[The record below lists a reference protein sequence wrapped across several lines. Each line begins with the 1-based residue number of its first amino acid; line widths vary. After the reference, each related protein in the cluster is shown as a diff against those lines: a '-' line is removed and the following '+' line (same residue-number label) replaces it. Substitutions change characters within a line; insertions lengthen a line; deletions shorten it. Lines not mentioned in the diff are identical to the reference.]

1 MKTVFVISLAV
12 IAQAVGNTLLSKGMK
27 VIASMPSFSDG
38 FSLVMLAY
46 ALKNPLIWGGIVLLI
61 VFFASF
67 LSALSWADLSYVLP
81 ATAPGYILNVFF
93 GGWFLGEPVSQARWV
108 GSALIFIGVML
119 VSLSGARKEKLQK
132 LESENAQAAWERAS
146 CSQS

>member
-1 MKTVFVISLAV
+1 MKTALVITLAV

-27 VIASMPSFSDG
+27 AVASMPSFSDG
-38 FSLVMLAY
+38 FSPVMLVY
-46 ALKNPLIWGGIVLLI
+46 ALQSPLIWGGIVLLI

-93 GGWFLGEPVSQARWV
+93 GGWFLGESVSQSRWI
-108 GSALIFIGVML
+108 GSALIFAGVML
-119 VSLSGARKEKLQK
+119 VSLSGARKEKKQK
-132 LESENAQAAWERAS
+132 LGSERDQTVAEEAA